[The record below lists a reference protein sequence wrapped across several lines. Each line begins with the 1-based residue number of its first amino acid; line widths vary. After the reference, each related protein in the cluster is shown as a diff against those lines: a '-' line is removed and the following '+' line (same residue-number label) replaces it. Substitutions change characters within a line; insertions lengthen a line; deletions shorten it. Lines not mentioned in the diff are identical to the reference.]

1 MVAICL
7 QLRGSMATP
16 SRYASLRSGIVG
28 PKGAATASKSRS
40 TGTVGLGP
48 GGAAAALAEEPGDKR
63 PSPGG
68 GPEAANGVFY
78 GKGAASA
85 KSFRPWYWSYES
97 KTPDGEAAAAAAP
110 APQPV
115 QTAPREEP
123 VAVTGAPAAV
133 YEPETPAPPLAA
145 QDMRPVPAST
155 KVAYEER
162 TAIADEL
169 ATTIEHVMSS
179 RYAGGTVA
187 VAAAAPARPAIKA
200 VTAESLMAE
209 LSAARQGKSERA
221 PRASEPSL
229 PHAKPAPSLL
239 DRAFVFAGVALVLGA
254 LLFMSPW
261 RDQFVSIDRLTHFL
275 N

>member
-1 MVAICL
+1 
-7 QLRGSMATP
+7 MATP

-28 PKGAATASKSRS
+28 PKGATTASKSRS
-40 TGTVGLGP
+40 TGTAGLGP
-48 GGAAAALAEEPGDKR
+48 GGAAAALAEAPGDKR
-63 PSPGG
+63 PSPSGA
-68 GPEAANGVFY
+68 PEAANGVFY

-85 KSFRPWYWSYES
+85 KSFRPSYWSYEG

-110 APQPV
+110 ARQPV
-115 QTAPREEP
+115 QREEP

-133 YEPETPAPPLAA
+133 YEPETPAQPLAA
-145 QDMRPVPAST
+145 QDTPPAPAST

-179 RYAGGTVA
+179 RYAGGTAA

-221 PRASEPSL
+221 PRASEASL
-229 PHAKPAPSLL
+229 LHAKPAPSLL
-239 DRAFVFAGVALVLGA
+239 DRAFVFAGIALVLGA

>member
-1 MVAICL
+1 
-7 QLRGSMATP
+7 MATP

-28 PKGAATASKSRS
+28 PKGTTTASKSRS
-40 TGTVGLGP
+40 TGTAGPGP
-48 GGAAAALAEEPGDKR
+48 GGAAAALAEALGDKR

-68 GPEAANGVFY
+68 GAPEAANGVFY

-85 KSFRPWYWSYES
+85 KSFRPSYWSYDR
-97 KTPDGEAAAAAAP
+97 KTPDGEAAAPAR

-115 QTAPREEP
+115 KSASREEP

-133 YEPETPAPPLAA
+133 YEPETPAQPLAA
-145 QDMRPVPAST
+145 QDTPPVPAST
-155 KVAYEER
+155 KVACEER

-179 RYAGGTVA
+179 RYAGGTAA
-187 VAAAAPARPAIKA
+187 VAAAPPARPAIKA

-229 PHAKPAPSLL
+229 LHAKPAPSLL
-239 DRAFVFAGVALVLGA
+239 DRAFVLAGVALILGA

-261 RDQFVSIDRLTHFL
+261 RDKFLSVDRLTHFL